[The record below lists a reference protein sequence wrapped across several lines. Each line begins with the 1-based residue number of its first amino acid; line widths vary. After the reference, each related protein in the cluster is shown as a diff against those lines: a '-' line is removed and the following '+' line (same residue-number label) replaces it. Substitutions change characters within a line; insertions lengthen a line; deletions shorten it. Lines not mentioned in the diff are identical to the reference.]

1 MTGATAPYYA
11 RAPSE
16 LRRFPRSHSF
26 PMLDLRFLARRKTL
40 AAIAVL
46 TMALAIAAT
55 TAALSVLQ
63 AFLLSSLGVPNAER
77 VVVVQPE
84 RTMPGRGT
92 VQFADAFPN
101 FQLLRQTQ
109 RSFSDVAVVLQLSA
123 SWDDHGEAR
132 QLAATRATA
141 SFMPTFDVHPVMGR
155 AFTEKEEGP
164 SPAPVVMISYG
175 LWSSA
180 FGGDPNVIG
189 KTLSLNGT
197 AHTVIGVMP
206 RGFAQPTPTDIWL
219 PFDIPP
225 AQRTAISGAR
235 QLTIFARLS
244 KGTTVEAARR
254 DMVAFTAR
262 AIELSPT
269 DNKDYRYNITSL
281 RDNLLG
287 GADSSAFFV
296 LVGAGGLLLL
306 AVLNLASLLLA
317 WGFERRQEFAVRI
330 ALGAGARQV
339 ARLMLQQS
347 LIIVAIG
354 AIVGV
359 ALSYTALYFL
369 RGFDLGPTVTPFV
382 ATAHLDLGILAATV
396 VIALAAG
403 LAAGAMPI
411 WFTRDTEIG
420 DTLRSS
426 SRSTTLSRGAMAWQ
440 KAMVLGQA
448 ALSVVIL
455 VAALLIG
462 VSFWRLSAV
471 PGGFQSHGRVVARVV
486 IPDGTYGTHPARAAF
501 GRALAENLAAQPE
514 LVSSGFTST
523 LPVGD
528 GTSGNR
534 FFIELPD
541 HSLSPDPILFHIRR
555 VSPSYLSAMGIPLL
569 RGRAFTPQDDS
580 SAVPVAIVS
589 RALAD
594 RLWPNE
600 DAVGK
605 HLHRGGAG
613 NAKPILVTVV
623 GVVGNTMDAGYGSPA
638 GEAVYVPYAQV
649 STVRISIV
657 AEGRGTS
664 AQTVTAI
671 RRALKAADPV
681 IAAGNIA
688 TLDALVLQANALP
701 RLRTLVLL
709 VFAVVAV
716 GIVSLGSYGVMS
728 QLVSTREREF
738 AVRLVFGAQPDEL
751 GRMVL
756 LQVARIT
763 VPGIVIG
770 LAAMWL
776 ASGALK
782 SFVFGVQ
789 PASAAVLATSGF
801 VLLAL
806 SVLAALPCAIRA
818 MRVDVRR
825 GIGAA

>member
-1 MTGATAPYYA
+1 
-11 RAPSE
+11 
-16 LRRFPRSHSF
+16 
-26 PMLDLRFLARRKTL
+26 MLDFRFLARRKAL
-40 AAIAVL
+40 AAIAIL
-46 TMALAIAAT
+46 TMALAIGAT

-63 AFLLSSLGVPNAER
+63 AFLRSSLGVPNADR
-77 VVVVQPE
+77 ILAVQPE
-84 RTMPGRGT
+84 RTLPGRGS
-92 VQFADAFPN
+92 VKFSDAYPN
-101 FQLLRQTQ
+101 YLLLRQLQ
-109 RSFSDVAVVLQLSA
+109 HSFAEVAVIVQLSA

-132 QLAATRATA
+132 QLAATRASA
-141 SFMPTFDVHPVMGR
+141 SFMPTFDVHPILGR
-155 AFTEKEEGP
+155 GFSEKEEGP

-175 LWSSA
+175 LWSSS
-180 FGGDPNVIG
+180 FGGDPAIIG
-189 KTLSLNGT
+189 KTLSLNG
-197 AHTVIGVMP
+197 APHTVIGVMP
-206 RGFAQPTPTDIWL
+206 RGFSQPTPTDIWL
-219 PFDIPP
+219 PFDIP
-225 AQRTAISGAR
+225 AIQRTVISGAR
-235 QLTIFARLS
+235 QLNIFARLAS
-244 KGTTVEAARR
+244 GTTIAAARR
-254 DMVAFTAR
+254 DMAAFTAR
-262 AIELSPT
+262 AIEASPA
-269 DNKDYRYNITSL
+269 DNKDYRYDVTTL

-296 LVGAGGLLLL
+296 LAGAGGLLLL

-330 ALGAGARQV
+330 ALGAGGRQV

-347 LIIVAIG
+347 LILVAAG
-354 AIVGV
+354 AVAGV
-359 ALSYTALYFL
+359 ALSYVALYFL

-382 ATAHLDLGILAATV
+382 ASAHLNLSVLGATVLAALV
-396 VIALAAG
+396 AG
-403 LAAGAMPI
+403 LIAGAIPI
-411 WFTRDTEIG
+411 SFARDTEIG

-471 PGGFQSHGRVVARVV
+471 PSGFSPRNRVVAHVV
-486 IPDGTYGTHPARAAF
+486 LPDATYGGHPARAGFA
-501 GRALAENLAAQPE
+501 RALADNLAAQPD
-514 LVSSGFTST
+514 LVSGGFSTT

-528 GTSGNR
+528 GAWGGR

-541 HSLSPDPILFHIRR
+541 HSLSAEPVLFHFRR
-555 VSPSYLSAMGIPLL
+555 VSPLYLSAIGIPLL
-569 RGRAFTPQDDS
+569 RGRALSTQDDTA
-580 SAVPVAIVS
+580 AVPVAIVS

-594 RLWPNE
+594 RLWPKE

-605 HLHRGGAG
+605 HLYRAG
-613 NAKPILVTVV
+613 QSNAKPTLVTVV

-649 STVRISIV
+649 SAPRISIV

-664 AQTVTAI
+664 AEIVAAI
-671 RRALKAADPV
+671 KRALKAADPV
-681 IAAGNIA
+681 VAAGNIS

-709 VFAVVAV
+709 VFAIVAV

-738 AVRLVFGAQPDEL
+738 AVRLVFGARPDEL

-763 VPGIVIG
+763 LPGIVIG
-770 LAAMWL
+770 LVAMWL

-789 PASAAVLATSGF
+789 PASAAVLAAAG
-801 VLLAL
+801 VILLVL
-806 SVLAALPCAIRA
+806 SVAATLPCAIRA

>member
-1 MTGATAPYYA
+1 
-11 RAPSE
+11 
-16 LRRFPRSHSF
+16 
-26 PMLDLRFLARRKTL
+26 MLDLRFLARRKAL

-46 TMALAIAAT
+46 TMALAIGAT
-55 TAALSVLQ
+55 SAALSVLK
-63 AFLLSSLGVPNAER
+63 AFLASSLGVPDAER
-77 VVVVQPE
+77 IVAVQPE

-92 VQFADAFPN
+92 VQFSDAYPN
-101 FQLLRQTQ
+101 YLLLRQLQ
-109 RSFSDVAVVLQLSA
+109 HSFSHVAVVLQLSA

-132 QLAATRATA
+132 QLAATRTTA
-141 SFMPTFDVHPVMGR
+141 SFMPTFDIHPVLGR

-180 FGGDPNVIG
+180 FGADPNIIG
-189 KTLSLNGT
+189 RTLSLNG
-197 AHTVIGVMP
+197 APHTIVGVMP
-206 RGFAQPTPTDIWL
+206 RAFSQPTPTDIWL
-219 PFDIPP
+219 PFDIPA

-235 QLTIFARLS
+235 QLSIFGHLAN
-244 KGTTVEAARR
+244 GTTIEAARR
-254 DMVAFTAR
+254 DLIAFTAR
-262 AIELSPT
+262 AIEASPP
-269 DNKDYRYNITSL
+269 DNKDYRYNATTL
-281 RDNLLG
+281 RNLLLA

-296 LVGAGGLLLL
+296 LAGAGGLLLL

-330 ALGAGARQV
+330 ALGAGRRQV
-339 ARLMLQQS
+339 ARLLLQQS
-347 LIIVAIG
+347 LIIVAAG
-354 AIVGV
+354 AAAGI
-359 ALSYTALYFL
+359 ALSYAALFFL

-382 ATAHLDLGILAATV
+382 ATAHLDLSVLAATLV
-396 VIALAAG
+396 VAVLAG
-403 LAAGAMPI
+403 LIAGAFPI
-411 WFTRDTEIG
+411 VLTRDAHIG

-440 KAMVLGQA
+440 KTMVLGQA

-471 PGGFQSHGRVVARVV
+471 PSGFSAGNRVVAHVV
-486 IPDGTYGTHPARAAF
+486 LPDAIYGTHPARAGF

-514 LVSSGFTST
+514 FVSSGFTTT

-528 GTSGNR
+528 GTWGGR

-541 HSLSPDPILFHIRR
+541 HSLSAEPVLFHFRR
-555 VSPSYLSAMGIPLL
+555 ISPSYLSTMAMPLL
-569 RGRAFTPQDDS
+569 RGRAFTAQDDS
-580 SAVPVAIVS
+580 GAVPVAIVS

-605 HLHRGGAG
+605 HLHRAGAG
-613 NAKPILVTVV
+613 NTKPTLVTVV
-623 GVVGNTMDAGYGSPA
+623 GVVGNTMDAGYGAPA
-638 GEAVYVPYAQV
+638 GEAVYVPYGQV
-649 STVRISIV
+649 SAPRISII

-664 AQTVTAI
+664 AQTVAAI
-671 RRALKAADPV
+671 RRALKASDPV
-681 IAAGNIA
+681 VAAGNIA

-709 VFAVVAV
+709 VFAIVAV

-738 AVRLVFGAQPDEL
+738 AVRLVFGARPDEL

-763 VPGIVIG
+763 LPGIIVG
-770 LAAMWL
+770 LAAIRL

-782 SFVFGVQ
+782 SFVFGIQ
-789 PASAAVLATSGF
+789 PASVAVLTASGLI
-801 VLLAL
+801 LLAL
-806 SVLAALPCAIRA
+806 SVIATLPCAIRA
-818 MRVDVRR
+818 MRVDLGR